1 MTHEPKETK
10 AGPDPE
16 KFAEYY
22 EQALRLRAEFDNSK
36 KRMERERIEAIKYAN
51 ERLLEEILPIVDNMD
66 RAMAS
71 LAEGHDPDK
80 VKAGLKIAQDE
91 LHKVL
96 EDHGVTVVKA
106 LGEVFNPELHEA
118 VAVTEKAGAEDGTVI
133 DEIQK
138 GYLLN
143 GRLIRPSRVRI
154 VQNSDKN

>member
-1 MTHEPKETK
+1 MTQEPKETK
-10 AGPDPE
+10 TGPDPE

-80 VKAGLKIAQDE
+80 VKAGLKIAQEE

-96 EDHGVTVVKA
+96 EEHGVTVVKA
-106 LGEVFNPELHEA
+106 VGEAFNPEFHEA
-118 VAVTEKAGAEDGTVI
+118 VAVAEKPGTEDGTVI

-154 VQNSDKN
+154 AQNNDKH